1 MNVNKFVFYFYV
13 ISIQLVDIDHLLFDY
28 RFLNEKLVEVESK
41 AQQLQRQ
48 EERITEL
55 ESELS
60 VYSENHRMIS
70 EQLRESEMKKHELD
84 QQVKKWLRVCKVE
97 LNLYV
102 CYNYG
107 VDSKHNL

>member
-1 MNVNKFVFYFYV
+1 MLIFVFSFYV
-13 ISIQLVDIDHLLFDY
+13 ISIQLVDNDHLLFDY

-84 QQVKKWLRVCKVE
+84 QQVKS
-97 LNLYV
+97 
-102 CYNYG
+102 
-107 VDSKHNL
+107 D

>member
-1 MNVNKFVFYFYV
+1 MVFYFYV
-13 ISIQLVDIDHLLFDY
+13 ISIQWVDIDHLLFDC

-84 QQVKKWLRVCKVE
+84 QQVKIIW
-97 LNLYV
+97 
-102 CYNYG
+102 G
-107 VDSKHNL
+107 V

>member
-1 MNVNKFVFYFYV
+1 MLIFVFSFYV
-13 ISIQLVDIDHLLFDY
+13 ISILLVDIDHLLFDY

-84 QQVKKWLRVCKVE
+84 QQVSIE
-97 LNLYV
+97 
-102 CYNYG
+102 YG
-107 VDSKHNL
+107 CARGWVIMDANSLV

>member
-1 MNVNKFVFYFYV
+1 MLIFVFYFYV
-13 ISIQLVDIDHLLFDY
+13 ISIQLVDIDHLLFDD

-84 QQVKKWLRVCKVE
+84 QQVTS
-97 LNLYV
+97 
-102 CYNYG
+102 
-107 VDSKHNL
+107 D

>member
-1 MNVNKFVFYFYV
+1 MLIFVFYFYV

-84 QQVKKWLRVCKVE
+84 QQVKIIW
-97 LNLYV
+97 
-102 CYNYG
+102 G
-107 VDSKHNL
+107 V